1 MPSWPP
7 GRRPTSSTRSRRLSS
22 RPIATPRPRAGRATR
37 KWKDC
42 ATPSA
47 TKPILPSR
55 RRSPNRC
62 SCAPSRSEP
71 TFGSASITS
80 PWPIVRIRSAGGSH
94 RRHRCSGAW
103 PNIRTP
109 RYREEV
115 RPSVHLHRPSTAL
128 RRAGAGDGRG
138 RRVPDAPPHPRRSCR
153 RHRRRYRHRRA
164 GRRDPRQARARQAD
178 FPAILHLG
186 RARPEGRFR
195 RELLLQ
201 EAGIRAHHPA
211 HRADALAC
219 RRHHRARGADRGAA
233 RRARRPARRQ
243 PARPLP
249 DGFFRARLL
258 GPGVRHRLSA
268 DLHFRGQAQLAAGA
282 GLPAHRRKCRRLGRP
297 PRAAEPDAR
306 RDLCRADRPH
316 DPRQRHR
323 GAHRGLHP
331 HRARQGIDPARHP
344 DPARAPE
351 RRDSHRHGHRARHRA
366 ADRRR
371 GGHRERL
378 QYSRSRA
385 AHGRRG
391 AGPRLSGDPGHH
403 PAVLVCLCAGQSLNR
418 SHLQLLRSEDPLL
431 TIEAEDERA
440 VARLAAPQA
449 RPTHLGRRLLH
460 HRSVVIGGALV
471 LLMVAIAIL
480 APLLGTVDPK
490 AIDPAYRNRVPGT
503 EHVIARA
510 DGAGTTRTFWMG
522 TDSLG
527 RDVYSRVIYGA
538 PVALISGCVG
548 LAIGL
553 IAGYLRWVDVV
564 IMRVMDG
571 LMAIPGILLAIGLV
585 AVWGA
590 GLFTVILAIVVPEIP
605 RVVRL
610 VRSIVLTIREEP
622 YVEAAISVG
631 TPVPLILI
639 RHVMPNTFAP
649 MIVQATFVC
658 ASAILIEAILSFL
671 GIGIPTDIPT
681 WGNIMAEGRQLFRV
695 YPHTI
700 LFPGVFVAVTVLAV
714 NMLGDGLRDAL
725 DPRMAKSI

>member
-1 MPSWPP
+1 M
-7 GRRPTSSTRSRRLSS
+7 
-22 RPIATPRPRAGRATR
+22 
-37 KWKDC
+37 
-42 ATPSA
+42 
-47 TKPILPSR
+47 
-55 RRSPNRC
+55 
-62 SCAPSRSEP
+62 
-71 TFGSASITS
+71 
-80 PWPIVRIRSAGGSH
+80 
-94 RRHRCSGAW
+94 
-103 PNIRTP
+103 
-109 RYREEV
+109 
-115 RPSVHLHRPSTAL
+115 
-128 RRAGAGDGRG
+128 
-138 RRVPDAPPHPRRSCR
+138 
-153 RHRRRYRHRRA
+153 
-164 GRRDPRQARARQAD
+164 
-178 FPAILHLG
+178 
-186 RARPEGRFR
+186 
-195 RELLLQ
+195 
-201 EAGIRAHHPA
+201 
-211 HRADALAC
+211 
-219 RRHHRARGADRGAA
+219 
-233 RRARRPARRQ
+233 
-243 PARPLP
+243 
-249 DGFFRARLL
+249 
-258 GPGVRHRLSA
+258 
-268 DLHFRGQAQLAAGA
+268 
-282 GLPAHRRKCRRLGRP
+282 
-297 PRAAEPDAR
+297 
-306 RDLCRADRPH
+306 
-316 DPRQRHR
+316 
-323 GAHRGLHP
+323 
-331 HRARQGIDPARHP
+331 
-344 DPARAPE
+344 
-351 RRDSHRHGHRARHRA
+351 
-366 ADRRR
+366 
-371 GGHRERL
+371 
-378 QYSRSRA
+378 
-385 AHGRRG
+385 
-391 AGPRLSGDPGHH
+391 
-403 PAVLVCLCAGQSLNR
+403 
-418 SHLQLLRSEDPLL
+418 

-449 RPTHLGRRLLH
+449 RPTQVGRRLLH

-471 LLMVAIAIL
+471 LLMVAIAIF

-510 DGAGTTRTFWMG
+510 DGASTIQTFWMG

-538 PVALISGCVG
+538 RVSLIVGVTVALISGSIG